1 MNKKPIIAF
10 LYDFDKTLCTTDMQ
24 DYTFIP
30 SLGYTPGEFWSI
42 ANSFGFENR
51 MDGLLAYMYT
61 MIEECRKKGICLS
74 RDYLVSCGHAIELFP
89 GVEDWFARIN
99 AFGESLGVEIEHY
112 VLSSGLREIIEGS
125 RIAKEFHAIFAA
137 SFAYGPDGVACWP
150 STAVNYPNK
159 TQYLFRIN
167 KGILDVTNDVDLN
180 NFTPEDRRRIPFRN
194 MIYLGDGL
202 TDVPSM
208 KMMRAKGGFSIAVH
222 PPMSTRTVDDMRTQ
236 NRVDFAIEA
245 DYSAGSEMERTVQ
258 ALLRQIRAVDECD
271 RLHARHL
278 DDARTRIALRTR
290 TPVSGEVGWIG
301 RTDE

>member
-1 MNKKPIIAF
+1 MSRPIVALI
-10 LYDFDKTLCTTDMQ
+10 YDFDKTLSPKDMQ
-24 DYTFIP
+24 EYTFLPGINVEP
-30 SLGYTPGEFWSI
+30 SAFWGACQEFTQK
-42 ANSFGFENR
+42 NQ
-51 MDGLLAYMYT
+51 MDGVLTYLYLMQRMA
-61 MIEECRKKGICLS
+61 KGNMRLT
-74 RDYLVSCGHAIELFP
+74 REALHELGKGVEFFP
-89 GVEDWFARIN
+89 GVEDWFGRIREI
-99 AFGESLGVEIEHY
+99 GKSLDVDVEHY
-112 VLSSGLREIIEGS
+112 IISSGQTEIIEGS
-125 RIAKEFHAIFAA
+125 RIGHEFKAIFAA
-137 SFAYGPDGVACWP
+137 SFYYDESGLPVWP
-150 STAVNYPNK
+150 CSAVNYTSK

-222 PPMSTRTVDDMRTQ
+222 PPRSTRLVDDMLTQ

-245 DYSAGSEMERTVQ
+245 DYSEGSEMERTVQ
-258 ALLRQIRAVDECD
+258 ALLRQIRAVDECA

-278 DDARTRIALRTR
+278 DDARARIALRR
-290 TPVSGEVGWIG
+290 RAPVSGEEGWIG

>member
-1 MNKKPIIAF
+1 M
-10 LYDFDKTLCTTDMQ
+10 
-24 DYTFIP
+24 
-30 SLGYTPGEFWSI
+30 
-42 ANSFGFENR
+42 
-51 MDGLLAYMYT
+51 
-61 MIEECRKKGICLS
+61 
-74 RDYLVSCGHAIELFP
+74 
-89 GVEDWFARIN
+89 
-99 AFGESLGVEIEHY
+99 
-112 VLSSGLREIIEGS
+112 
-125 RIAKEFHAIFAA
+125 
-137 SFAYGPDGVACWP
+137 
-150 STAVNYPNK
+150 
-159 TQYLFRIN
+159 
-167 KGILDVTNDVDLN
+167 TNDVDLN

-222 PPMSTRTVDDMRTQ
+222 PPMSTRTVDDMLTQ

-245 DYSAGSEMERTVQ
+245 DYSADSEMERTVQ
-258 ALLRQIRAVDECD
+258 ALLRQIRAVDECA